1 MHFFKLILIYL
12 VAIISCTF
20 LLIMD
25 LPIAVVF
32 LLLFMYVFALT
43 MFPYCNTL
51 IWSNNISKM
60 DRFIT
65 KHKTKP
71 VFAYPYAVAH
81 ETVTEQKLSVQK
93 ILSSYKQQD
102 AQHNYCSLLATLDKD
117 FEIALVEAKQ
127 LQKEPIRSYTIA
139 YIETLLSNFEA
150 AKVLI
155 PNLKKEWMP
164 HAIVGLIAYE
174 QQDFQTFEKEAH
186 AAVTK
191 SRGLQKYL
199 LFYSFKEMKERLEA
213 K

>member
-1 MHFFKLILIYL
+1 MHLFKLTMIYL
-12 VAIISCTF
+12 IAIISCTF

-25 LPIAVVF
+25 LPIVVVF
-32 LLLFMYVFALT
+32 SLLFMYVFALT

-51 IWSNNISKM
+51 FWSNNISKM

-65 KHKTKP
+65 KHKTKLA
-71 VFAYPYAVAH
+71 FAYPYAVAH
-81 ETVTEQKLSVQK
+81 ESLTEQKLSVQK
-93 ILSSYKQQD
+93 ILCSYKQQD
-102 AQHNYCSLLATLDKD
+102 TQHNYRSLLATLDKD
-117 FEIALVEAKQ
+117 YETALVEAKQ

-139 YIETLLSNFEA
+139 HIETLLGNFEA
-150 AKVLI
+150 AKSLI

-164 HAIVGLIAYE
+164 HVIEGLIAYE

-186 AAVTK
+186 AATTK
-191 SRGLQKYL
+191 VRGIQKHL

>member
-1 MHFFKLILIYL
+1 MHLFKLTFIYL

-25 LPIAVVF
+25 LPIVVVF

-43 MFPYCNTL
+43 MFPYLNTL
-51 IWSNNISKM
+51 FWSNNISKM

-81 ETVTEQKLSVQK
+81 KTVTEQKISVQK
-93 ILSSYKQQD
+93 ILSSYKKQD
-102 AQHNYCSLLATLDKD
+102 VQHNYRSLLATLDKD
-117 FEIALVEAKQ
+117 FELALVEAKQ

-139 YIETLLSNFEA
+139 HIETLLGNFEA
-150 AKVLI
+150 AKSLI

-164 HAIVGLIAYE
+164 HAIEGLIAYE
-174 QQDFQTFEKEAH
+174 QHDFQTFEKEAH
-186 AAVTK
+186 AATAKV
-191 SRGLQKYL
+191 RGLQKHL
-199 LFYSFKEMKERLEA
+199 LFYSFKEMKARLEA